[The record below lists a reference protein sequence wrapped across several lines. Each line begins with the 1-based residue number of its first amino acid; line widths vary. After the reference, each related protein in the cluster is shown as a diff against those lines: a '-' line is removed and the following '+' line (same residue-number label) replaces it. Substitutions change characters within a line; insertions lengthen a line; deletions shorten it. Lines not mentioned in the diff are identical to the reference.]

1 MSNLKAIAYGGGVNS
16 TAMILLLHS
25 KGIKADFITFA
36 DTGAEKPHTYQ
47 HLTVMNNWLLS
58 NGWPQIT
65 IVKKNYRNG
74 EVANLYDHSFS
85 RNMLPSLAY
94 GFKNCSQ
101 KFKIQ
106 PQEKACNNFQPFKD
120 CWASGGKVIKY
131 IGYDID
137 EPERVKGQ
145 VKATENDKKYIY
157 ENPLFDEGWD
167 RERCIEEIRKHGLPV
182 PGKSA
187 CYFCPAST
195 KGDILRLNEHY
206 PELMDKA
213 LALEAN
219 ADLDTVK
226 GLGRRFAWSEVV
238 EQGDLFNDFGRDW
251 DLPCGCFDGEDE

>member
-1 MSNLKAIAYGGGVNS
+1 
-16 TAMILLLHS
+16 MILLLHS

-47 HLTVMNNWLLS
+47 HLTIMNNWLLS

-65 IVKKNYRNG
+65 IVKKNYRDG
-74 EVANLYDHSFS
+74 AVANLYDHSFS

-120 CWASGGKVIKY
+120 CWALGEKVVKY

-145 VKATENDKKYIY
+145 QKATLNDKNIFMKTR
-157 ENPLFDEGWD
+157 F
-167 RERCIEEIRKHGLPV
+167 
-182 PGKSA
+182 
-187 CYFCPAST
+187 
-195 KGDILRLNEHY
+195 
-206 PELMDKA
+206 LMQA
-213 LALEAN
+213 GIGN
-219 ADLDTVK
+219 A
-226 GLGRRFAWSEVV
+226 A
-238 EQGDLFNDFGRDW
+238 
-251 DLPCGCFDGEDE
+251 